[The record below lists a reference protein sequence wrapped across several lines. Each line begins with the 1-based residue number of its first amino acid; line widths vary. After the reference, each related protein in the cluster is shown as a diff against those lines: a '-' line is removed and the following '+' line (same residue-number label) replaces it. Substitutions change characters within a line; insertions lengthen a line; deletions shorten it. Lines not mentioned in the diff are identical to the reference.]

1 MPCMCSH
8 VNKADSDRTWR
19 SFKLQNIDASQPSLT
34 STADLFNQHSF
45 KVDTIVSPI
54 QYLTPMCNMVT
65 SVCVWILKLRTKTFF
80 LGHSDLWPSLT
91 PSGHLCHI
99 WRHALKVFLR
109 YRGQENGKKRTN
121 PRTQWS
127 QLLLVLRNKY
137 LKQDNVAGSEM
148 IYKNNKCRYTHSCP
162 HSCHVPQ
169 HKHIPVTC
177 VFAFQRFRSSSS
189 ILLSAC
195 REPFFS
201 DSTDKDWCSGL
212 MSDWSFVTWQSKIQ
226 TV

>member
-1 MPCMCSH
+1 M
-8 VNKADSDRTWR
+8 K
-19 SFKLQNIDASQPSLT
+19 KLQIAKHRCLT
-34 STADLFNQHSF
+34 TIFNQHSRSLQSAQF
-45 KVDTIVSPI
+45 QGGHHSVTNSVSDPNV
-54 QYLTPMCNMVT
+54 QYGHVC
-65 SVCVWILKLRTKTFF
+65 VCVWILKLRTKTFF
-80 LGHSDLWPSLT
+80 LGHSDLWPSST

-148 IYKNNKCRYTHSCP
+148 IYKNNICRYTHSCP

>member
-54 QYLTPMCNMVT
+54 QYLTPMCNMVVC
-65 SVCVWILKLRTKTFF
+65 VCVWILKLRTKTFF

-148 IYKNNKCRYTHSCP
+148 IYQFIY
-162 HSCHVPQ
+162 Q
-169 HKHIPVTC
+169 LPVFLPSS
-177 VFAFQRFRSSSS
+177 VLGLLPVSSYQPAGSHFFQTAQTK
-189 ILLSAC
+189 I
-195 REPFFS
+195 
-201 DSTDKDWCSGL
+201 DVVGWCLTGAS
-212 MSDWSFVTWQSKIQ
+212 
-226 TV
+226 

>member
-1 MPCMCSH
+1 M
-8 VNKADSDRTWR
+8 K
-19 SFKLQNIDASQPSLT
+19 KLQIAKHRCLT
-34 STADLFNQHSF
+34 TIFNQHSRSLQSAQF
-45 KVDTIVSPI
+45 QGGHHSVTNSVSDPNV
-54 QYLTPMCNMVT
+54 QYGHVC
-65 SVCVWILKLRTKTFF
+65 VCVWILKLRTKTFF

-148 IYKNNKCRYTHSCP
+148 IYQFIY
-162 HSCHVPQ
+162 Q
-169 HKHIPVTC
+169 LPVFLPSS
-177 VFAFQRFRSSSS
+177 VLGLLPVSSYQPAGSHFFQTAQTK
-189 ILLSAC
+189 I
-195 REPFFS
+195 
-201 DSTDKDWCSGL
+201 DVVGWCLTGAS
-212 MSDWSFVTWQSKIQ
+212 
-226 TV
+226 